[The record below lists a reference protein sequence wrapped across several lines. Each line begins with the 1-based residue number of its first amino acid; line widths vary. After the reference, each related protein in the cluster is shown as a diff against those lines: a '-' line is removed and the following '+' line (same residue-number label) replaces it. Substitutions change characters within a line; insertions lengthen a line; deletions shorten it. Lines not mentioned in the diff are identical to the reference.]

1 MLNIVLPM
9 AGHGSRFSKAGYTD
23 PKPLIKM
30 GGQSM
35 IGVVVDN
42 LRPSQPHRFIFVCQ
56 QAHLDEYGLAA
67 HLRQIAPGCVIVPV
81 SQVTQ
86 GAACT
91 VLLTRELI
99 DNAEPLMIANCDQY
113 VDIRIDDYLAQM
125 DGPQAPAGLIMT
137 MTADDPKWSFVRF
150 DAQGAICEVVE
161 KVVVSDEAT
170 VGIYNFARG
179 HDFVAAADAMIAAGK
194 RVNGEFYV
202 APAYNE
208 MLAHGMR
215 LACYNIGSERAG
227 MYGLGI
233 PEDLE
238 YFMAEQ
244 YQRLLP

>member
-30 GGQSM
+30 GGKTM
-35 IGVVVDN
+35 IEVVVDN
-42 LRPSQPHRFIFVCQ
+42 LRPSRPHRFIFVCQ
-56 QAHLDEYGLAA
+56 QAHLDNYALAQ
-67 HLRQIAPGCVIVPV
+67 HLRQIAPGCIMVPV

-91 VLLTRELI
+91 VLLTRHLI
-99 DNAEPLMIANCDQY
+99 DTAEPLMIANCDQY
-113 VDIRIDDYLAQM
+113 VDILIDDYLAQM
-125 DGPQAPAGLIMT
+125 DGAQAPQGLIMT

-170 VGIYNFARG
+170 VGIYNFAHG

-194 RVNGEFYV
+194 RVNGEYYV

-208 MLAHGMR
+208 MLAAGKR
-215 LACYNIGSERAG
+215 LACFNIGSERAG

-244 YQRLLP
+244 YQRLLA